1 LDDVQSN
8 VCIHHSQPSIGS
20 VTAVCRQKPQKENS
34 AGKFGWGTIQPLL
47 KVKVKAGAGLIDC
60 CCGVDG

>member
-1 LDDVQSN
+1 MRGVAL
-8 VCIHHSQPSIGS
+8 
-20 VTAVCRQKPQKENS
+20 QKENS